1 MCVPFFRTPAHEQV
15 FCQLY
20 SIKAGCLL
28 HFGVF
33 AAVLTLEKL
42 LERPLTACLHLNFVL
57 VCTRHSLFF
66 LLYSALVKKTKNT
79 SFGCSVSHTRNIIL
93 KRCDHLKIFL
103 ND

>member
-20 SIKAGCLL
+20 SIKADCLL

-42 LERPLTACLHLNFVL
+42 LKAFDCLFALKLCFGLHKPQLI
-57 VCTRHSLFF
+57 LF
-66 LLYSALVKKTKNT
+66 ALQCFSKKKTKNT

>member
-20 SIKAGCLL
+20 SIKADCLL

-42 LERPLTACLHLNFVL
+42 LKAFDCLFALKLCFGLH
-57 VCTRHSLFF
+57 THSLFF

>member
-57 VCTRHSLFF
+57 VSTRHSFLF
-66 LLYSALVKKTKNT
+66 LL
-79 SFGCSVSHTRNIIL
+79 
-93 KRCDHLKIFL
+93 
-103 ND
+103 

>member
-1 MCVPFFRTPAHEQV
+1 M
-15 FCQLY
+15 
-20 SIKAGCLL
+20 